1 MEEILREIKA
11 KEQEAADMR
20 AAAQKKA
27 AELSLAATN
36 DVSAMRLS
44 YEQKL
49 KDDAI
54 KIITEAKTQG
64 SLNNDAAIA
73 AADANAKR
81 IAADTRKKV
90 ADCAAKIVKRIY
102 KETI

>member
-54 KIITEAKTQG
+54 KIITEAKTQC
-64 SLNNDAAIA
+64 SLNNDAA

>member
-1 MEEILREIKA
+1 
-11 KEQEAADMR
+11 
-20 AAAQKKA
+20 
-27 AELSLAATN
+27 
-36 DVSAMRLS
+36 MRLS

-54 KIITEAKTQG
+54 KIIAEAKTQC

-81 IAADTRKKV
+81 IAADTRKKLPT
-90 ADCAAKIVKRIY
+90 AQLK
-102 KETI
+102 

>member
-54 KIITEAKTQG
+54 KIITEAKTQC

-73 AADANAKR
+73 ANAKR

>member
-1 MEEILREIKA
+1 MDEILQEIRA
-11 KEQEAADMR
+11 KEQEAASTIE
-20 AAAQKKA
+20 AARNKA
-27 AELSLAATN
+27 AEISLAATN
-36 DVSAMRLS
+36 DISQMRLS

-49 KDDAI
+49 KDDAVR
-54 KIITEAKTQG
+54 IITEAKTQC

-73 AADANAKR
+73 AAEAKAKQ

-90 ADCAAKIVKRIY
+90 ADCANDIVKRIY

>member
-54 KIITEAKTQG
+54 KIITEAKTQC
-64 SLNNDAAIA
+64 SLNNDAAI

>member
-44 YEQKL
+44 YEQK
-49 KDDAI
+49 
-54 KIITEAKTQG
+54 T
-64 SLNNDAAIA
+64 
-73 AADANAKR
+73 
-81 IAADTRKKV
+81 
-90 ADCAAKIVKRIY
+90 
-102 KETI
+102 